1 MKSNIRPLTVITG
14 CIAISLAI
22 FAGIAYSEQAKTEKG
37 VTILPETDVR
47 AESTPK
53 LDCLE
58 IYSLAQATME
68 ARQHGVPLP
77 RMLEIADGYTLHT
90 QMTVESFKVSE
101 YNIQENKDKASKE
114 FAEEWYLNCLV
125 VVNK

>member
-14 CIAISLAI
+14 CIAISLAV
-22 FAGIAYSEQAKTEKG
+22 FAGIAYSEQTKTEEG
-37 VTILPETDVR
+37 VTVLPETAVV
-47 AESTPK
+47 APK
-53 LDCLE
+53 INCLE
-58 IYSLAQATME
+58 IYSLAQATMD
-68 ARQHGVPLP
+68 ARQHGVSLP
-77 RMLEIADGYTLHT
+77 RMLEIAEGDTLYT